1 MTMAFVNGG
10 DRDPRRFDVRTR
22 GSGTWKV
29 EGTEIEDT
37 KSALE
42 FLYSS
47 KNQNRG
53 SRGVALKY
61 EGPDVEVNG
70 DWRASLPH
78 GRGKQFS
85 HHCHWRD
92 LDDQMSHF
100 ASSYSR

>member
-10 DRDPRRFDVRTR
+10 DQVSCRFDDGT
-22 GSGTWKV
+22 GDSGTWKV
-29 EGTEIEDT
+29 ERTEIEDT

-70 DWRASLPH
+70 DWRASHPH
-78 GRGKQFS
+78 RGGKQFS
-85 HHCHWRD
+85 SIVIGETWTIK
-92 LDDQMSHF
+92 
-100 ASSYSR
+100 